1 MKFNKWTLGL
11 AAVGAVS
18 MASAV
23 RADEAPKM
31 SQVQT
36 ALSATTLSG
45 YVDVAAQYNLGNPS
59 KTSLTTPVAYGI
71 GATTAATAGGIKDGF
86 SLNDVDI
93 ALDKPLDDS
102 PWASGYHVELNAG
115 QDGLGE
121 VAAAGGAAGGAGGLN
136 GGIRQAYVTM
146 RTPVGSGIT
155 WKFGAFDGITGYE
168 GNTGYSNP
176 NYTRSYGWA
185 INPASQV
192 GLLGSYTI
200 CSAISL
206 QAGIVNRDAASSNP
220 SGVGHEVS
228 SKSYVALLTL
238 TAPDSWGWIK
248 GSALNVGT
256 IQTFD
261 AYGQNNYTASLTLN
275 TPVTGLKGGL
285 AYDHIQALAGFNGGY
300 GVDGSVYGI
309 YATYQQTDKLS
320 YNARAEYIDFP
331 TAGFNFYPGIPFGS
345 QGEEVTVDVEYDLW
359 ANMTTR
365 VEGRWDHDEHFT
377 VFNQNGTQNAFLL
390 ALNLVYKF

>member
-1 MKFNKWTLGL
+1 
-11 AAVGAVS
+11 

-23 RADEAPKM
+23 RADEAKL

-45 YVDVAAQYNLGNPS
+45 YVDVAAQYNLGDANRGA
-59 KTSLTTPVAYGI
+59 TETPVTY
-71 GATTAATAGGIKDGF
+71 AGGNGVVDGF
-86 SLNDVDI
+86 SVNDVDI

-102 PWASGYHVELNAG
+102 PWASGYHIEFNAG
-115 QDGLGE
+115 QDAINDTAGFGAGAA
-121 VAAAGGAAGGAGGLN
+121 AAAGTSA
-136 GGIRQAYVTM
+136 GIRQAYVTL

-168 GNTGYSNP
+168 GNTGYANP

-192 GLLGSYTI
+192 GLLGSYTV
-200 CSAISL
+200 CSTVSV
-206 QAGIVNRDAASSNP
+206 QAGIVNRDNASSNGFGTP
-220 SGVGHEVS
+220 PVS
-228 SKSYVALLTL
+228 SKSYVALVSL

-248 GSALNVGT
+248 GSALNFGT

-261 AYGQNNYTASLTLN
+261 TYGQNNYTVSLTLN

-285 AYDHIQALAGFNGGY
+285 AYDRVQALSSFTGGFGQDGEVF
-300 GVDGSVYGI
+300 GV

-320 YNARAEYIDFP
+320 YNLRGEYVNFP
-331 TAGFNFYPGIPFGS
+331 TGNNNGIAFGTD
-345 QGEEVTVDVEYDLW
+345 GEEVTFDVEYDLW
-359 ANMTTR
+359 ANVTSR
-365 VEGRWDHDEHFT
+365 VEARWDHDEHAGNGT
-377 VFNQNGTQNAFLL
+377 FNNNETQNAFLL